1 MHPNPAFQV
10 RSQLISGTCHF
21 LFLTSQ
27 SCLVGV
33 GPLQSPT
40 CCAGSRS
47 ATGAWEGEY
56 GPNRKESDALRAPSW
71 LGGQTIHEFNGI
83 WSNKRRRQ
91 RSSVKIVMARAS
103 FSVGREKTGVHGLPK
118 STCAYWTG
126 KLVVCLFMTYFQRA
140 QGEWQLK
147 LRVEWFLALLL
158 LLLMM
163 IYLLCY
169 F

>member
-1 MHPNPAFQV
+1 MHPPAFQV

-56 GPNRKESDALRAPSW
+56 GPNRKESDARSEPHPGWVGKQSMNLTEFDRISEGDSGAP
-71 LGGQTIHEFNGI
+71 
-83 WSNKRRRQ
+83 
-91 RSSVKIVMARAS
+91 
-103 FSVGREKTGVHGLPK
+103 
-118 STCAYWTG
+118 
-126 KLVVCLFMTYFQRA
+126 
-140 QGEWQLK
+140 
-147 LRVEWFLALLL
+147 
-158 LLLMM
+158 
-163 IYLLCY
+163 
-169 F
+169 